1 MALETKIISV
11 DGYNDKD
18 GTRAFDYTV
27 TKLPA
32 KKGLDV
38 QIRLMDENMTADF
51 VQDVICSSVA
61 LGSVK
66 MTPAKFDDH
75 FSGKYG
81 HLMSVYNAVL
91 DFNFDENFTES
102 GTVEN

>member
-1 MALETKIISV
+1 MALETKILSV
-11 DGYNDKD
+11 EGYKDKD
-18 GTRAFDYTV
+18 GVRAFDYTV

-38 QIRLMDENMTADF
+38 QLKLMDENMNADF

-66 MTPAKFDDH
+66 MTAAKFDDH

-81 HLMSVYNAVL
+81 HLMNVYNAVL
-91 DFNFDENFTES
+91 EFNFDENFTES
-102 GTVEN
+102 GSVED